1 MAANTSSPK
10 DYNVMALRGSGI
22 TDQEYVETF
31 GLDPALA
38 GTPALNDVM
47 LNKVMQENIDS
58 GMEEGKA
65 KQEMDKAAKSI
76 KRLLAMNGML
86 K

>member
-1 MAANTSSPK
+1 MTQTTSSPK
-10 DYNVMALRGSGI
+10 NYNIVALRGGAV

-38 GTPALNDVM
+38 GTPALNDAM
-47 LNKVMQENIDS
+47 LDSIHADNISAGVEPDVANK
-58 GMEEGKA
+58 KRA
-65 KQEMDKAAKSI
+65 AAAKDI